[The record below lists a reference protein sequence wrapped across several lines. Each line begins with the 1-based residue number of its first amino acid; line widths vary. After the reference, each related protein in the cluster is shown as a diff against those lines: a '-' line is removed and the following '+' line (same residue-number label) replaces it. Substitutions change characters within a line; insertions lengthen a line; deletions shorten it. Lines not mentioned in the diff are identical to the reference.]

1 MISVV
6 VDVDDTL
13 INTERRMQ
21 GVWRELL
28 GREVPMEAIETLGL
42 AQIFEVRI
50 VRPKDTYQRAEK
62 MILGYITLFG
72 KYWNRA
78 G

>member
-28 GREVPMEAIETLGL
+28 GREVPMEAMETFGL
-42 AQIFEVRI
+42 VQIFE
-50 VRPKDTYQRAEK
+50 KFASSDQKARANELRK
-62 MILGYITLFG
+62 RFWDISLCL
-72 KYWNRA
+72 
-78 G
+78 